1 MYKIDKAPP
10 KDVLSVIPE
19 NEDVIWHG
27 RPNLRRFSLSAL
39 GLRYLMLY
47 LLVISITT
55 FLSNF
60 GNVTLLLFLQMMF
73 PYIISC
79 CLAGIIL
86 VMIGISQ
93 VMPTVYVITSERIII
108 KSGFALIFMLNVPF
122 HKMANIDKK
131 VYNDGCGDISFKLI
145 GNKRVP
151 FFAGWPS
158 VRPWYFN
165 EPEPTFRCISD
176 VDVVALKLTNAA
188 QSRISKKRSAGTK
201 TKNSENDK
209 KEMTA

>member
-60 GNVTLLLFLQMMF
+60 GNVTLFLFLQMMF

-93 VMPTVYVITSERIII
+93 VIPTVYVITSERIII

-165 EPEPTFRCISD
+165 NPEPTFRCIPN
-176 VDVVALKLTNAA
+176 VNLVALELANAA
-188 QSRISKKRSAGTK
+188 QARVSDLNRKKRKS
-201 TKNSENDK
+201 SDPEENQ
-209 KEMTA
+209 EIPA

>member
-188 QSRISKKRSAGTK
+188 QSRISEKRSAGTK
-201 TKNSENDK
+201 PKNSESDK

>member
-47 LLVISITT
+47 LLVISTT
-55 FLSNF
+55 TLLSNF
-60 GNVTLLLFLQMMF
+60 GNVTLLLFLQMIF

-86 VMIGISQ
+86 VMIGITQ
-93 VMPTVYVITSERIII
+93 VIPTIYVITSERIII

-145 GNKRVP
+145 GNKRIP

-165 EPEPTFRCISD
+165 NPEPTFRCIPD

-188 QSRISKKRSAGTK
+188 QSRISEKPSAGTK
-201 TKNSENDK
+201 PKNSETDK
-209 KEMTA
+209 KEMTV